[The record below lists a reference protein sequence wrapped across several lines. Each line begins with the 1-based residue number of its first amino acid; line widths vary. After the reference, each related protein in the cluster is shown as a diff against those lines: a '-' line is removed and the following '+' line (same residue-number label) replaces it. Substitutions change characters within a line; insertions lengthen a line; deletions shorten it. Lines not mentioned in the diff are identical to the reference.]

1 MIVKARVICS
11 QSQLSPKIIEIITV
25 LLMFIVLFEY
35 ILDLRFDL
43 DEPDVLVGQ
52 GGDVDTKKQLKVA
65 HRVVE

>member
-52 GGDVDTKKQLKVA
+52 GGDVDTKKTA
-65 HRVVE
+65 